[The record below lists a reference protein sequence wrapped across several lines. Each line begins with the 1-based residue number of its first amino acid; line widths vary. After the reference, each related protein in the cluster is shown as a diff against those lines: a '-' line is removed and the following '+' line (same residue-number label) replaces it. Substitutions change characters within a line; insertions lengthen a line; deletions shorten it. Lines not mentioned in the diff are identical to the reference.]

1 MKKKEKAK
9 KIIIF
14 FWLLGFCVCSADA
27 AIETKDLDLTV
38 AAPWSPVLIL
48 NGLSARAIFTYDDAS
63 PFQLKIEFFNTS
75 TGVPAG
81 FIAADQLLTGIS
93 FNLGGTL
100 ITGGTTVIGPGSQS
114 IAFNWVVTQLG
125 PGDDV
130 SGEWGYG
137 NSVPFSTGMLSN
149 LVSAM
154 ESHTTAMGSLNLD
167 GPVELAGPAGGLCT
181 APPLID
187 LGGQGAIADSIV
199 ITLSLNSSLG
209 GLDFIDTYGVVAEF
223 GSDAA
228 FLTPEPATIF
238 LLGMGSLILF
248 RRK

>member
-1 MKKKEKAK
+1 MEKKEKAK
-9 KIIIF
+9 KLIVF
-14 FWLLGFCVCSADA
+14 LWLLCFCICSADA

-48 NGLSARAIFTYDDAS
+48 NGLSARAIFTYDDTS
-63 PFQLKIEFFNTS
+63 PFELKIELFNTS
-75 TGVPAG
+75 TGVPSG

-93 FNLGGTL
+93 FNLGGPS
-100 ITGGTTVIGPGSQS
+100 ITAGIAVIGPGSES
-114 IAFNWVVTQLG
+114 IAFDAVVTQLG

-137 NSVPFSTGMLSN
+137 NTGTTGMYLN
-149 LVSAM
+149 LVSTNG
-154 ESHTTAMGSLNLD
+154 SHTTAMGSVNLD
-167 GPVELAGPAGGLCT
+167 GPAGLDGPQGGLCT
-181 APPLID
+181 DPPVIS

-199 ITLSLNSSLG
+199 INLTLNSTLPGLG
-209 GLDFIDTYGVVAEF
+209 FIDTYGVVAEF

-238 LLGMGSLILF
+238 LLGMGSLMLF